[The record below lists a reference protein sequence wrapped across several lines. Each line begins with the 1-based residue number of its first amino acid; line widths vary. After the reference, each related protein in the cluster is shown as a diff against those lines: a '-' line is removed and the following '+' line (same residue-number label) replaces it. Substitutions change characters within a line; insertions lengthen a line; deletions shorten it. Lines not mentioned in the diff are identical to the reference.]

1 MHVNRVVYALQIIDP
16 TVAASNIC
24 CRRNSSGAV
33 HGHLEIIGLVID
45 ATLRRISLDRPSVS
59 LVVERDGA
67 RIPVYRDV
75 AGEGGGSKTVSR
87 FILGKQET
95 VCYTCLLIGRRRHWT
110 ILATWH
116 NWLIQEV
123 SCSHA
128 VCCTR

>member
-1 MHVNRVVYALQIIDP
+1 VHVNRVVYALQIIDP

-87 FILGKQET
+87 FIFGKT
-95 VCYTCLLIGRRRHWT
+95 RDCLLYLFVNRSKTALDDTGD
-110 ILATWH
+110 LA
-116 NWLIQEV
+116 
-123 SCSHA
+123 
-128 VCCTR
+128 